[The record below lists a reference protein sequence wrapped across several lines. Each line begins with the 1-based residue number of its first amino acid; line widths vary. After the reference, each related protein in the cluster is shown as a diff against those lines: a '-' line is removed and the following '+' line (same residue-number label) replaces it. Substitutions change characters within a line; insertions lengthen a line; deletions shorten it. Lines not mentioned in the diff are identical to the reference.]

1 MAGKRNKSKKAE
13 LPSPPPPEQYNG
25 DDGLVDDLL
34 AQLDARDASSK
45 EAAVV
50 LNEVQGRSMQD
61 AQQMTEKAKKDSRAR
76 FKAREER
83 KAAALAANYAPVD
96 SEADAKLIQAARDE
110 LTHIQTVADSMG
122 LAIQEINADG
132 HCLYSAVADQLQLLS
147 IIPPSAASYQTTR
160 LAAATYMI
168 SHPEEFLPFLPSAE
182 GEDGQGATDSYGF
195 MSPAQFEQ
203 YCLTV
208 RDTGVWGGE
217 PEIMALTKAYRVPIV
232 VIQSGPQ
239 PVVVHAPVQGGSQD
253 PRQPGVKIS
262 YHRRLYG
269 LGEHYNSLRPKHLI
283 VVPPP
288 APIPV

>member
-13 LPSPPPPEQYNG
+13 PLPPPPEQYND

-34 AQLDARDASSK
+34 AQLDSRDASSK
-45 EAAVV
+45 QAAVV
-50 LNEVQGRSMQD
+50 LSEVQDRSMQD
-61 AQQMTEKAKKDSRAR
+61 AQQATEKAKKDSRAR

-96 SEADAKLIQAARDE
+96 SEADAKLIQAAKDE
-110 LTHIQTVADSMG
+110 LAHIQAVAESMG

-147 IIPPSAASYQTTR
+147 IIPPSACNYQTTR

-168 SHPEEFLPFLPSAE
+168 SHPNEFLPFLPSAE
-182 GEDGQGATDSYGF
+182 GEDGRGATESYGF
-195 MSPAQFEQ
+195 MSPAQFER

-208 RDTGVWGGE
+208 RDTGAWGGE
-217 PEIMALTKAYRVPIV
+217 PEIMALSRAYMVPIIV
-232 VIQSGPQ
+232 VQSGPQ
-239 PVVVHAPVQGGSQD
+239 PVVVHSPVQGGNED

-283 VVPPP
+283 VISSPR
-288 APIPV
+288 PIPV

>member
-1 MAGKRNKSKKAE
+1 
-13 LPSPPPPEQYNG
+13 
-25 DDGLVDDLL
+25 
-34 AQLDARDASSK
+34 
-45 EAAVV
+45 
-50 LNEVQGRSMQD
+50 
-61 AQQMTEKAKKDSRAR
+61 
-76 FKAREER
+76 R

-96 SEADAKLIQAARDE
+96 SEADAKLIQAAQDE

-147 IIPPSAASYQTTR
+147 IIPPSAANYQTTR
-160 LAAATYMI
+160 YAASTYMAT
-168 SHPEEFLPFLPSAE
+168 HPTEFLPFLPSAE
-182 GEDGQGATDSYGF
+182 GEDGEGATDSYGF
-195 MSPAQFEQ
+195 MSAAEYDQ
-203 YCLTV
+203 YCYTV
-208 RDTGVWGGE
+208 AGTSSWGGE
-217 PEIMALTKAYRVPIV
+217 PEIMALARAYKVPIIV
-232 VIQSGPQ
+232 VQSGPQ
-239 PVVVHAPVQGGSQD
+239 PIVVHTPVQGGSQD